1 MMANAAYPQNV
12 VTPISAYDP
21 YNPSSNQRMGMMPRK
36 PIPQQPVAGAQP
48 QFGGM
53 TYVFTPNPLADLHNI
68 NSALIKQQPEYLEAI
83 TGCETPNRYHVFGL
97 TQSGYTYLFKC
108 SERSGW
114 FMRNCFP
121 SSARSFDMEIKHI
134 ASLGQFD
141 PSFSKNYAT
150 ANRPFTCTFF
160 CLNRPE
166 MRVSLTDNGQCIG
179 KIINPFTFFDPEF
192 EVYNQNGQLRYFVSA
207 SCCQCGLLCA
217 NNFFGKMSE
226 VTFPIYNQRGG
237 GQVGSIVKKSAQ
249 LQELIT
255 DADSYNVN
263 FPSDATPEEKLLLI
277 CLGLFIDYIYFEV
290 SPSDD
295 DRKRYN
301 RGYNS
306 GYNRGYY
313 H

>member
-1 MMANAAYPQNV
+1 MMPSV
-12 VTPISAYDP
+12 SAYDP

>member
-1 MMANAAYPQNV
+1 MMPNAAYGQNTV
-12 VTPISAYDP
+12 PVGGNDP
-21 YNPSSNQRMGMMPRK
+21 YNPTSNQFMGNTGRPM
-36 PIPQQPVAGAQP
+36 PQQGAIP

-53 TYVFTPNPLADLHNI
+53 QYVFTVNPLADL
-68 NSALIKQQPEYLEAI
+68 NSMNSVLIRQQPEYLEAI

-97 TQSGYTYLFKC
+97 TQLGYTYLFKC
-108 SERSGW
+108 SEISGW
-114 FMRNCFP
+114 FMRNCCP

-134 ASLGQFD
+134 ASLGQFNAN
-141 PSFSKNYAT
+141 FSKNFAT

-166 MRVSLTDNGQCIG
+166 MTITLVDNGQSVG
-179 KIINPFTFFDPEF
+179 KIRNPFTFFDPEF
-192 EVYNQNGQLRYFVSA
+192 EIYNQNGQLRYFVSA

-226 VTFPIYNQRGG
+226 VIFPIYNGKGG
-237 GQVGSIVKKSAQ
+237 GQVGSIVKKGAQ
-249 LQELIT
+249 FQELIT

-295 DRKRYN
+295 DRKNYRRRYN
-301 RGYNS
+301 RGY
-306 GYNRGYY
+306 YY
-313 H
+313 

>member
-1 MMANAAYPQNV
+1 MMPNAAYGQNTIPV
-12 VTPISAYDP
+12 GGNDP
-21 YNPSSNQRMGMMPRK
+21 YNPTSNQFMGNTGRPM
-36 PIPQQPVAGAQP
+36 PQQGAQP

-53 TYVFTPNPLADLHNI
+53 TYVFTVNPLADL
-68 NSALIKQQPEYLEAI
+68 NSMSSVLIRQQPEYLEAI

-108 SERSGW
+108 SEISGW
-114 FMRNCFP
+114 FMRNCCP

-134 ASLGQFD
+134 ASLGQFNANL
-141 PSFSKNYAT
+141 SKNFAT
-150 ANRPFTCTFF
+150 AIRPFTCTFF

-166 MRVSLTDNGQCIG
+166 MTITLVDNGQSVG
-179 KIINPFTFFDPEF
+179 KIRNPFTFFDPEF
-192 EVYNQNGQLRYFVSA
+192 EIYNQNGQLRYFVSA

-226 VTFPIYNQRGG
+226 VTFPIYNGKGG
-237 GQVGSIVKKSAQ
+237 GQVGSIVKKGAQ
-249 LQELIT
+249 FQELIT

-295 DRKRYN
+295 DRKNYRRRYN
-301 RGYNS
+301 RGY
-306 GYNRGYY
+306 YY
-313 H
+313 